1 MTKNQRIV
9 LSSRP
14 MGKPDE
20 SNFRFE
26 EIEIPEPKEGEVL
39 VKALYVSVDPYMRSR
54 MNDTK
59 SYVPPFALDEPIEG
73 GLVARVEKSRHSDFK
88 QGDIVSSLGMLKWQE
103 YQTAKSSQLRK
114 VDTDKIPVTAPLGVL
129 GITGLTAF
137 VGMNICNPSAGET
150 FVVSAAAGAVGSIA
164 GQIAKLKGCRV
175 VGTVG
180 SDVKA
185 KYLLDELGF
194 DAVVNYNTQDV
205 YSAIKTACPDGVD
218 MYFDNV
224 GGAVTNAV
232 VRRLNDFSRIALCG
246 QISQYNLLP
255 EQMTP
260 APNWSQLLVH
270 RTVLKG
276 FIVSDYLSEAK
287 EAMEHLAEWVAQ
299 GKVTYRESIVEGFEN
314 IPRAFLGLFDGENI
328 GKQVVKI

>member
-1 MTKNQRIV
+1 MTRNRRIV

-14 MGKPDE
+14 QGNPDE
-20 SNFRFE
+20 TNFRFE
-26 EIEIPEPKEGEVL
+26 DIDIPEPKDGEVL

-73 GLVARVEKSRHSDFK
+73 GLVARVEQSKHADFK

-103 YQTAKSSQLRK
+103 YQTADSARLRK
-114 VDTDKIPVTAPLGVL
+114 VDTDRVPVTAPLGVL
-129 GITGLTAF
+129 GIPGLTAW
-137 VGMNICNPSAGET
+137 VGLSICNPAPGET
-150 FVVSAAAGAVGSIA
+150 FVVSAAAGAVGSVA

-180 SDVKA
+180 SDIKA

-194 DAVVNYNTQDV
+194 DAVINYKTDDLH
-205 YSAIKTACPDGVD
+205 SALKVACPDGVD

-224 GGAVTNAV
+224 GGDVTNAV

-255 EQMTP
+255 DQLTP
-260 APNWSQLLVH
+260 APDWSRLLVH
-270 RTVLKG
+270 RTLLKG
-276 FIVSDYLSEAK
+276 FIVSDYLSQAK
-287 EAMEHLAEWVAQ
+287 EAMEDLAEWIAQ
-299 GKVTYRESIVEGFEN
+299 GKITYRDTIIEGFEN
-314 IPRAFLGLFDGENI
+314 IPRAFLGLFTGENI
-328 GKQVVKI
+328 GKQVVKV